1 MKKKNLSWKQVTILN
16 GILSLKVNRK
26 VIYDTCINYK
36 HSYLINYYKKVFFKL
51 CSLIVDVRNHKAH
64 LHDCSSAH
72 VNFKI
77 GVCNTWI
84 LEQSKELCTSEGS
97 RTVKQLWGDCIHS
110 FVNHCLA
117 WCTYNLQLL
126 CIGITCLGVGK
137 LL

>member
-64 LHDCSSAH
+64 LHDFSSAH

-77 GVCNTWI
+77 GVCKHLNF
-84 LEQSKELCTSEGS
+84 
-97 RTVKQLWGDCIHS
+97 RAVKGTLH
-110 FVNHCLA
+110 
-117 WCTYNLQLL
+117 
-126 CIGITCLGVGK
+126 LGRV
-137 LL
+137 